1 LWENFIIAE
10 KFKHNEYTGQ
20 RFATYFWRTTDG
32 QEIDLVEE
40 RDGRFYPTEFKWNPK
55 KGNVTIPRK
64 FRDEYNPET
73 FNVVTPEN
81 YLDWLEI

>member
-1 LWENFIIAE
+1 M
-10 KFKHNEYTGQ
+10 KHDEYTAQ
-20 RFATYFWRTTDG
+20 RFTTYFWRTTEG

-40 RDGRFYPTEFKWNPK
+40 RDGQFYPTEFKWNPK
-55 KGNVTIPRK
+55 KANVAIPQK
-64 FRDEYNPET
+64 FNDAYAPPS